1 MNINGGHQLSNA
13 RRCFSKTWQNS
24 GIQIS
29 HLNEKITSSYQP
41 GGTLTGVVNN
51 WTSQIIEH
59 GMDPYGLGQ
68 WSYMTLQGK
77 GDMKIVY
84 RQISQSWRSE
94 NRHDRP
100 DPHRQC
106 ILDLQAWVEH
116 ITREGALIIL
126 SLDANEEIS
135 DQPGQYIPLPYDPKK
150 FQVHSQHNGSLA
162 TLAATC
168 GLVDPLALQHKQR
181 PIPSTC
187 NRGQRRLDY
196 ILILS
201 HLL

>member
-1 MNINGGHQLSNA
+1 
-13 RRCFSKTWQNS
+13 
-24 GIQIS
+24 
-29 HLNEKITSSYQP
+29 
-41 GGTLTGVVNN
+41 
-51 WTSQIIEH
+51 
-59 GMDPYGLGQ
+59 MDPYGLGQ

-77 GDMKIVY
+77 GGMKIVIVTAYRVCDDKQAGPKSAYHQQY